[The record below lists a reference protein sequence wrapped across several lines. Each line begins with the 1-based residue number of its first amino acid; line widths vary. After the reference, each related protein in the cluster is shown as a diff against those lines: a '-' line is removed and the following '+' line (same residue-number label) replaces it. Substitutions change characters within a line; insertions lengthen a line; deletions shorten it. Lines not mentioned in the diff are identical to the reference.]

1 MDVFW
6 LISSLAE
13 LARVVYLLLL
23 SFLFKLR
30 MLWSSVL
37 ACHSP
42 SSLISSKSTCFLQPS
57 SSAHSC
63 SLWVGSSTS
72 YFLLF
77 WFRLIETNIQ
87 MKKSL
92 TTKTNQPN
100 LFFWETLEIFLLVV
114 VFFFL
119 YHNLRKRKGSLC
131 LSEQCIWVVSL
142 KAVQDSM
149 MREGEAHGKYGYNLH
164 VAMSHYSYLFF
175 PPDICVSFQLSLTY
189 PFGRVFRRMDFACLF
204 LCTL

>member
-1 MDVFW
+1 M
-6 LISSLAE
+6 IICTCM
-13 LARVVYLLLL
+13 
-23 SFLFKLR
+23 SFSFITHFIQKHLF
-30 MLWSSVL
+30 
-37 ACHSP
+37 
-42 SSLISSKSTCFLQPS
+42 
-57 SSAHSC
+57 SSALILC
-63 SLWVGSSTS
+63 SLLFSVGLDPLHL
-72 YFLLF
+72 FFFLF
-77 WFRLIETNIQ
+77 WFHLIETNIQ
-87 MKKSL
+87 MKKSS